1 MKELTV
7 YEKKAK
13 GRISGG
19 FCAGTG
25 FTVAVILLCAVCALT
40 WGIGRFAAGGSVVSV
55 SHEQNAVITPLTVV
69 IDAGHGG
76 MDGGASGADGT
87 VEKDIN
93 LAVAKR
99 LSALLKLSGI
109 ECVMTRE
116 EDRMLVG
123 DDVKSHR
130 KMHDL
135 KNRLA
140 MTEEILERGGNAI
153 FVSIHMNN
161 FSSPKYYGLQVWYS
175 GNNADSSQLASYVQ
189 SYAATFL
196 DTSNKREIKRATS
209 AIYILDRA
217 TVPAVLV
224 ECGFLSN
231 PEECEKLKSESYQ
244 TELAVTVFS
253 ALCAFVGNGNV

>member
-7 YEKKAK
+7 YENKEKN
-13 GRISGG
+13 GILGGIS
-19 FCAGTG
+19 AGVG
-25 FTVAVILLCAVCALT
+25 FTVAAILLCAVCVLT
-40 WGIGRFAAGGSVVSV
+40 WGIGRFAARGSVVSV
-55 SHEQNAVITPLTVV
+55 SHEQNTVISTPTIV

-99 LSALLKLSGI
+99 IRALLELSGI

-116 EDRMLVG
+116 EDLMLVG
-123 DDVKSHR
+123 DDIKEHR

-140 MTEEILERGGNAI
+140 MAEEISKSGGNSVL
-153 FVSIHMNN
+153 VSIHMNN

-175 GNNADSSQLASYVQ
+175 GNNAESSQLASYVQ

-196 DTSNKREIKRATS
+196 DTTNKREIKRATS

-253 ALCAFVGNGNV
+253 ALCAFVGNGKV

>member
-7 YEKKAK
+7 YEKKEK
-13 GRISGG
+13 SGIPGGIS
-19 FCAGTG
+19 AGIS
-25 FTVAVILLCAVCALT
+25 FTAAVILLCAVCALT
-40 WGIGRFAAGGSVVSV
+40 WGIGRFAARGSVVSV
-55 SHEQNAVITPLTVV
+55 SHEQNTVISTPTVV

-87 VEKDIN
+87 VEKEIN

-99 LSALLKLSGI
+99 LELLLNLSGI

-123 DDVKSHR
+123 DDIKEHR

-140 MTEEILERGGNAI
+140 VAEEISENGGNSVL
-153 FVSIHMNN
+153 VSIHMNN
-161 FSSPKYYGLQVWYS
+161 FSSSKYYGLQVWYS
-175 GNNADSSQLASYVQ
+175 GNNPDSSQLASYVQ

-209 AIYILDRA
+209 SIYILDRA

-231 PEECEKLKSESYQ
+231 SEECAKLKSESYQ
-244 TELAVTVFS
+244 TELAVTMFS
-253 ALCAFVGNGNV
+253 ALCQWMGNTEV